1 MIHRTFIE
9 FSLTQNSRKNTFE
22 KEKTFNVD
30 NFFLSMC
37 LLFQKKVKNSKLH
50 TQPTHTEQFSALGY
64 ACRKHD
70 LQKGSF
76 LGLVYVLIP

>member
-30 NFFLSMC
+30 NFFEYVFIISEKKLKTANC
-37 LLFQKKVKNSKLH
+37 THNPHTLNNFLF
-50 TQPTHTEQFSALGY
+50 
-64 ACRKHD
+64 
-70 LQKGSF
+70 
-76 LGLVYVLIP
+76 